1 MARYRYTAV
10 DRDGRTASGQ
20 VEASG
25 LDDARAKLT
34 ALGLEAETAVLELES
49 EPAAGSGRLSAAE
62 SAGVG
67 GQIAS
72 LAKAGLPLG
81 AGLRAMA
88 DEFPGGRARG
98 VLRRLADRI
107 NAGLSLDAALAA
119 EGPRVP
125 EHLRCLLE
133 AAVRSGRF
141 AEVIDEM
148 VAVERTRIDVRHRL
162 GLAFA
167 YPLFLFVVILLIY
180 VMCIQIVPTFGKIF
194 ADFGAELPVMT
205 KITLRICSPL
215 AVASVLALV
224 LLAVT
229 IVLIALGGRTRSAWM
244 QRTLYRLPIVGPI
257 WRFRGLAEFSRLMGL
272 LLELRVPLPQALRA
286 VAEGL
291 REGDLRAASRRLA
304 EQVEAGVPFSEAMAQ
319 RREFPATFKPLVQWG
334 EKAPALADAFRGTAE
349 MCEGR
354 LRFQGMFADA
364 VLLPVMLVV
373 VLFFVGFFMA
383 SLFLPLISLIQ
394 KLS

>member
-10 DRDGRTASGQ
+10 DRAGNTSSGQ

-25 LDDARAKLT
+25 SDDARAKLT
-34 ALGLEAETAVLELES
+34 ALGLEAETAVLELEA
-49 EPAAGSGRLSAAE
+49 EPAAGPGRLSAAE
-62 SAGVG
+62 SAGLG
-67 GQIAS
+67 SQIAG

-81 AGLRAMA
+81 PGLRAMA
-88 DEFPGGRARG
+88 EEFPGGRARG

-107 NAGLSLDAALAA
+107 DAGVSLDEALAA

-148 VAVERTRIDVRHRL
+148 VAVERTRIDVLHRL

-167 YPLFLFVVILLIY
+167 YPLFLFFVILLLY
-180 VMCIQIVPTFGKIF
+180 LMCMYIVPTFGKIF
-194 ADFGAELPVMT
+194 ADFGAELPVLTRVM
-205 KITLRICSPL
+205 LNICSPL
-215 AVASVLALV
+215 AVLSVLAMV
-224 LLAVT
+224 LLAVVV
-229 IVLIALGGRTRSAWM
+229 VLVAFGGRTRSPGM
-244 QRTLYRLPIVGPI
+244 QRTLYRLPVVGPI

-272 LLELRVPLPQALRA
+272 LLELKVPLPQALRA
-286 VAEGL
+286 VAGGL
-291 REGDLRAASRRLA
+291 REGDLRAAAWNVA
-304 EQVEAGVPFSEAMAQ
+304 EQVESGVPFSEAMAR

-334 EKAPALADAFRGTAE
+334 EQTPALADAFRGTAQ

-354 LRFQGMFADA
+354 LRFQGLFADA

-373 VLFFVGFFMA
+373 VVFFVTTFMA
-383 SLFLPLISLIQ
+383 SLMLPLISLIQ
-394 KLS
+394 HLS